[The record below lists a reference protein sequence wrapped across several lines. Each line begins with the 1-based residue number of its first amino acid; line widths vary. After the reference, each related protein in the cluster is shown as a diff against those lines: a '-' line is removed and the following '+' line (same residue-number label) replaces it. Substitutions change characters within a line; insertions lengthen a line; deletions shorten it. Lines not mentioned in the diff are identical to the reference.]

1 VVYRTEN
8 GLARG
13 IRGGQTCW
21 VRTYHQY
28 CPVARAAEVLA
39 ERWTPI
45 ILRDMLQGASTFTEI
60 AAGAPGISRT
70 LLATRL
76 RELQRAEV
84 VYTTQNPGGR
94 GFRYHLTEAGKDL
107 GEVMAALG
115 TWGERWTELAPEHLD
130 HGMVLGSWVTRFL
143 ARERLPER
151 RVVVQ
156 FDFWGHPKKGA
167 RAWIIFDGEHSEVCQ
182 TYPGFEVDLYV
193 EAEPRALIEWHLG
206 RITWVDPGPRT
217 IQART
222 SAADMEPPQSRRP
235 HQGCSAAASH
245 CGGSALNPR
254 SPHVPR
260 AAITSQAL
268 AFPRRSPKVAP

>member
-1 VVYRTEN
+1 M
-8 GLARG
+8 
-13 IRGGQTCW
+13 
-21 VRTYHQY
+21 RTYNQY

-45 ILRDMLQGASTFTEI
+45 ILRDMLQGATTFTEI

-84 VYTTQNPGGR
+84 ISTTPNPGAGR
-94 GFRYHLTEAGKDL
+94 GSRYHLTEAGKDL
-107 GEVMAALG
+107 GAVMAALG

-143 ARERLPER
+143 ARERLPQR

-156 FDFWGHPKKGA
+156 FDFWGHPKRGA
-167 RAWIIFDGEHSEVCQ
+167 RAWVIFDGERSEVCQ
-182 TYPGFEVDLYV
+182 TYPGFEVDLFV

-206 RITWVDPGPRT
+206 RIRWVDALRADRIRVHGPSKL
-217 IQART
+217 ARALPT
-222 SAADMEPPQSRRP
+222 WNHLSPAAHTKDGR
-235 HQGCSAAASH
+235 
-245 CGGSALNPR
+245 
-254 SPHVPR
+254 
-260 AAITSQAL
+260 
-268 AFPRRSPKVAP
+268 PRRVTAVAAL